1 VAGTASPP
9 RRLGLVVILGSLVA
23 LAPLSIDL
31 YLPALPEIS
40 RDLHAPAST
49 VQLTLTACVL
59 GLGLGQLVAGPLAD
73 ALGRRRPL
81 LVGLAAFVVGSAL
94 CAAAPSIAVLC
105 VLRLI
110 QGAAGAA
117 GIVIAFAIVRDLY
130 GRGTARMF
138 ALLML
143 ITGVAPV
150 VAPVVGAQALRV
162 TTWRGT
168 FVILVVLGA
177 ALLLFTAIGLRETLP
192 PERRRPGGFGATL
205 RTLHGLTTDR
215 TYIPFA
221 VAYALA
227 FGAMFAY
234 IAGSPFVLEDI
245 HGLSPQLFSVVFAV
259 NSAGLVAAAQ
269 VSGHIVD
276 RAGAPRLLRIGLA
289 AQAAAGVAL
298 MAVVASDAGLAPL
311 LVCLFFVITANGFV
325 LPNAMG
331 LALTHQGDAAGS
343 ASALIGLLQF
353 GLGGVLSPLVGIAG
367 SDSAVPMAVCVVACA
382 VGAPAVLLLARAGRR
397 RSPAGP

>member
-1 VAGTASPP
+1 VAGPAGPP

-31 YLPALPEIS
+31 YLPALPAIG
-40 RDLHAPAST
+40 RDLDAPAST
-49 VQLTLTACVL
+49 VQLTLTACLL

-81 LVGLAAFVVGSAL
+81 LVGLAAFAVASAL

-130 GRGTARMF
+130 GHGAARMF
-138 ALLML
+138 ALMML

-150 VAPVVGAQALRV
+150 LAPLVGAQALRV

-177 ALLLFTAIGLRETLP
+177 ALLVFTAIGLRETLP
-192 PERRRPGGFGATL
+192 AERRRPGGFGPTMRTL
-205 RTLHGLTTDR
+205 RALATDA
-215 TYIPFA
+215 TYMPFA
-221 VAYALA
+221 IAYALA
-227 FGAMFAY
+227 FSAMFAY

-245 HGLSPQLFSVVFAV
+245 HGLSPQLFSVIFAV

-276 RAGAPRLLRIGLA
+276 RAGPRRLLGIGLTT
-289 AQAAAGVAL
+289 QATAGVAL
-298 MAVVASDAGLAPL
+298 VVVVATGAGLALL
-311 LVCLFFVITANGFV
+311 LVCLFFVITANGLV

-353 GLGGVLSPLVGIAG
+353 GLGGALSPLVGIAG
-367 SDSAVPMAVCVVACA
+367 SDSAVPMAVCVGTCA
-382 VGAPAVLLLARAGRR
+382 VGAPAVLLLARAVRR
-397 RSPAGP
+397 RSPAAS